1 MKLNCLFFKYNIE
14 FNRYICNFLLEFWGI
29 LFNRLIIFMCFGVWK
44 ERLIMLVIFLWKFN
58 VINRIYVNFV
68 ILYNFIYFKWWV
80 YIFMEI
86 C

>member
-68 ILYNFIYFKWWV
+68 I
-80 YIFMEI
+80 
-86 C
+86 